1 MVLLDAIYGAFSLCA
16 AAFASFC
23 HHAFDHAAHRGCRRH
38 RPLSLLFGV
47 ILCGVRPLFI
57 VAPSRMLSC
66 MAQRRLIVGAMVEQL
81 QKLDA
86 MEDAVTNRVILH
98 YLRKKRIARMKRKAA
113 ANRPF
118 RQRRSW
124 WRFRNSMSSNR
135 FKRYFRMSKE
145 CFELLCEKIIEN
157 EGDDV
162 FKSEDYLNEQLYNG
176 GRESNLMRAHQETTG
191 GFICGEIKLALTLR
205 LLAGGSYLDLSL
217 LFETGSSYAYTIFH
231 DVLEEWILRNKLVN
245 INGVDYFSND
255 QAMCDVALQFARS
268 SNGTLNGCIGAID
281 GWIVK
286 IRRPRVK
293 DGVENPG
300 SFFSRKGFY
309 GVNVQC
315 IVDKKK
321 RILWRSIQSRGA
333 EHDSTAFKNSKFYK
347 DCLLP
352 NWRKLAEK
360 GFYFI
365 GDSAYALKAFLL
377 TPYDNVLH
385 GSAQDNFNYFHS
397 SARIA
402 VECAFGEI
410 ELR

>member
-1 MVLLDAIYGAFSLCA
+1 M
-16 AAFASFC
+16 
-23 HHAFDHAAHRGCRRH
+23 
-38 RPLSLLFGV
+38 
-47 ILCGVRPLFI
+47 
-57 VAPSRMLSC
+57 
-66 MAQRRLIVGAMVEQL
+66 
-81 QKLDA
+81 DA
-86 MEDAVTNRVILH
+86 MEDTVTNRVILH
-98 YLRKKRIARMKRKAA
+98 YLRKKRISCMRRKAA

-124 WRFRNSMSSNR
+124 WHFRNSMSSNR
-135 FKRYFRMSKE
+135 FKRYFHMSKE

-157 EGDDV
+157 EGEDV
-162 FKSEDYLNEQLYNG
+162 FKSEDYLNEQLCNG
-176 GRESNLMRAHQETTG
+176 GLESNLMRAHRETTG
-191 GFICGEIKLALTLR
+191 GFICGEIKLALALR

-231 DVLEEWILRNKLVN
+231 DVLEDWILRNRLVN

-268 SNGTLNGCIGAID
+268 SNGTLNGCIGTID
-281 GWIVK
+281 GQIVK
-286 IRRPRVK
+286 ITRPRVK
-293 DGVENPG
+293 DGIENPG

-309 GVNVQC
+309 SVNVQC

-333 EHDSTAFKNSKFYK
+333 EHDSTAFKNSNFYK

-365 GDSAYALKAFLL
+365 GDSAYALNAFLL
-377 TPYDNVLH
+377 TPYDNMFH

-410 ELR
+410 ELRWGILWHPLQCSLKHNCNIIDACLRLHNFIVDFREMTDGESDIGIFDEECRRFLAGNPCETVQIHGGELDDRLDANGN